1 MATMPDL
8 TFTEVGEI
16 LSLLQRVEGSAV
28 TLEWDDLKIQ
38 VTRSETGKRDV
49 SPSVSRLSENIGEA
63 PAKTQGRDAEVG
75 LDLTSPIRVADAA
88 TKIPDHWVAVIAP
101 MVGTYYQGPKP
112 EEPPFVEVGDIVE
125 IGDTVALI
133 EVMKLFVELKSEV
146 AGKVASVEA
155 DDCVLVEFGQTLL
168 WIEPV

>member
-1 MATMPDL
+1 MPDL

-16 LSLLQRVEGSAV
+16 LSLLQRVEGSGV

-38 VTRSETGKRDV
+38 VTRSGTGKSDV
-49 SPSVSRLSENIGEA
+49 LPSVSKVSENIGDA
-63 PAKTQGRDAEVG
+63 PAQVQPRTGEIGDEVA
-75 LDLTSPIRVADAA
+75 SPTHVASTAA
-88 TKIPDHWVAVIAP
+88 KIPDHWVAVIAP

-133 EVMKLFVELKSEV
+133 EVMKLFIELKSEV

-155 DDCVLVEFGQTLL
+155 DDCALVEFGQTLL
-168 WIEPV
+168 WIEAV